1 MKPHTVLITGA
12 GSGIGEGVALELADQ
27 GHHIIC
33 TDLSLETA
41 QATAAKIAEKGGSA
55 SAYALNVTDEEQTES
70 VFSQCGPVDV
80 LINNAG
86 IQHLDKIEE
95 FPKDKWEFLVKVMLV
110 GPAISTGVAVRGM
123 KERGYG
129 RIINIGSIHGL
140 VASPFKSAYIS
151 AKHGVIGLTK
161 TVALEV
167 ADTDITI
174 NTIAPAYVKTPLV
187 EKQIADQARTRG
199 ISTEEVV
206 NEVMLKPMPKK
217 AFIGLDELAGTCA
230 FLMSPA
236 AKNMTGQT
244 LVLDGGWT
252 VT

>member
-1 MKPHTVLITGA
+1 MNGKNVLITGA
-12 GSGIGEGVALELADQ
+12 GSGIGEGIALELAEQ
-27 GHHIIC
+27 GHHVVC

-41 QATAAKIAEKGGSA
+41 QATADKISNAGGSA
-55 SAYALNVTDEEQTES
+55 SAYALDVTNEAQTES
-70 VFSQCGPVDV
+70 VFAQCGDVDV
-80 LINNAG
+80 LVNNAG
-86 IQHLDKIEE
+86 IQHIDKIEE
-95 FPKDKWEFLVKVMLV
+95 FPKDKWEFLIKVMLV
-110 GPAISTGVAVRGM
+110 GPAITTGVAVKGMRQRGF
-123 KERGYG
+123 G
-129 RIINIGSIHGL
+129 RIINIGSIHG
-140 VASPFKSAYIS
+140 VVSSPFKSAYIS
-151 AKHGVIGLTK
+151 AKHGIIGLTK

-174 NTIAPAYVKTPLV
+174 NTVCPAYVKTPLV

-199 ISTEEVV
+199 ITEEQVV

-230 FLMSPA
+230 FLISPA

-244 LVLDGGWT
+244 LILDGGWT